1 MMNLL
6 NRIGFGLPATPALV
20 PTPPVEEEIPR
31 YPPFMKGL
39 PAASVQR
46 ILASQIELVN
56 TIEHDLSLPDELYQ
70 RIAAPVIERYAAFS
84 HLLPASESH
93 HHRGAGGLFRHG
105 LEVAHLA
112 TQAAQGCLFASHATP
127 KERKELELRWRL
139 AVCFAGLLHDIGKP
153 VSDMAVVDRTGQ
165 HTWNPCDEN
174 LTDWASQH
182 QIEHYFL
189 RWRDNRHKRH
199 EQFSALVIER
209 VLTRAARTYLLM
221 PGPEIM
227 QALLETIQGLDRG
240 SKLFELVMAADCHS
254 VQRDLKAHAH
264 NGDTTM
270 GMPVDRYLFDAMRR
284 LIKCGKW
291 LANDKGARVWRFKEG
306 VHIVW
311 RTGAQDIV
319 ELLAKDKV
327 PGIPRDEDTLADI
340 LIERGLAIP
349 KIADDGLQYRYWRMQ
364 PEGLAV
370 TLYMLRLSAIELVF
384 SSEPPVVVGG
394 VEIEEAAETPEISE
408 PTKTAEQQ
416 SIGQR
421 PELSLSSKLET
432 STRTEEAED
441 KRGEYIGLSNSRVN
455 AAIVDIATQPLSA
468 QEPLSLVAVQ
478 PVQQSNLNAPIAESN
493 LTETA
498 KNWLKSQGQAGDWL
512 IQLAQAINT
521 GALQANLPIAEGHGK
536 MLLPFPETA
545 DSLAVDSNEFIKTLD
560 EKGWL
565 VTDVLTP
572 MRKVQVIAQVRG
584 VLLAIE
590 PSGHFKQLLTISY
603 PYSATHKNGAQT
615 GHLPTPKTPPAEKLN
630 PLKNKREIPAKNAVQ
645 SVTAKPITDSP
656 LKPNA
661 TDESAKPELPKN
673 LTKTIKRE
681 IPILPIVLKSAHQ
694 APSNSLL
701 VDEFIHHIQISKPVN
716 AAHLTDN
723 PWQTIEDT
731 DISQFLKQ
739 YPQIKRSAFIREM
752 TSHPDCKT
760 SDGLLKIKRQ
770 P

>member
-1 MMNLL
+1 
-6 NRIGFGLPATPALV
+6 
-20 PTPPVEEEIPR
+20 
-31 YPPFMKGL
+31 
-39 PAASVQR
+39 
-46 ILASQIELVN
+46 
-56 TIEHDLSLPDELYQ
+56 
-70 RIAAPVIERYAAFS
+70 
-84 HLLPASESH
+84 
-93 HHRGAGGLFRHG
+93 
-105 LEVAHLA
+105 
-112 TQAAQGCLFASHATP
+112 
-127 KERKELELRWRL
+127 L

-174 LTDWASQH
+174 LTDWARQH

-189 RWRDNRHKRH
+189 RWRDNRHKCH

-270 GMPVDRYLFDAMRR
+270 GMPVDKYLFDAMRR
-284 LIKCGKW
+284 LIKSGKW

-349 KIADDGLQYRYWRMQ
+349 KIAEDGHQYRYWRMQ
-364 PEGLAV
+364 PEGLSV

-384 SSEPPVVVGG
+384 SSEPPVVVEGF
-394 VEIEEAAETPEISE
+394 EIEETTQTPEISE
-408 PTKTAEQQ
+408 PAKTVDQQ
-416 SIGQR
+416 SFGQR
-421 PELSLSSKLET
+421 PELSLSSKLEV
-432 STRTEEAED
+432 SKLAQDAED
-441 KRGEYIGLSNSRVN
+441 KRDENLDPSKPCVN
-455 AAIVDIATQPLSA
+455 EANVDLANQPLPA
-468 QEPLSLVAVQ
+468 PEPLPLVEAQ
-478 PVQQSNLNAPIAESN
+478 PAQQSDLNVLAIANIKPKAKSASNNAKNDKSTASPSVPSPEGN

-498 KNWLKSQGQAGDWL
+498 KNWLKSKGQAGEWL
-512 IQLAQAINT
+512 IELAQAINAGT
-521 GALQANLPIAEGHGK
+521 LQAATLFPESQGK

-545 DSLAVDSNEFIKTLD
+545 DYLAVDPNQFIKTLD

-572 MRKVQVIAQVRG
+572 MRKVQVLDQVRG
-584 VLLAIE
+584 VLLAVE
-590 PSGHFKQLLTISY
+590 PSGHFKQLLAISHAD
-603 PYSATHKNGAQT
+603 SANHKNEAQT
-615 GHLPTPKTPPAEKLN
+615 GHQPTLKTPPAEKLN
-630 PLKNKREIPAKNAVQ
+630 PLKNKPEKPAKNAVQ

-661 TDESAKPELPKN
+661 TDESSKPETLKN
-673 LTKTIKRE
+673 PTTTIKRE
-681 IPILPIVLKSAHQ
+681 IPILPPLQKSAHQ
-694 APSNSLL
+694 AQSNSIL
-701 VDEFIHHIQISKPVN
+701 VAEFIHHIQINKADVN
-716 AAHLTDN
+716 GVSLTDN
-723 PWQTIEDT
+723 LWQTIEDT

-739 YPQIKRSAFIREM
+739 YPQIKRSAFIREL
-752 TSHPDCKT
+752 TGHPDCKT
-760 SDGLLKIKRQ
+760 TDGLLKIKRQ
-770 P
+770 S